1 MVAVM
6 VTVVLYQA
14 FWSTLVAQSSCG
26 HWSGTKRRALVV
38 VESAHRGQSALI
50 SNQQYTIQ
58 QQVRKKESTSSKQ
71 HHPRMVVNNVA
82 FRLVVDMVSY
92 DPDQHMS
99 VPPWTTVDQ
108 IKNVIKTVTGVPR
121 KSFCIVKKEGW
132 GGRWVYVA
140 RETTLG
146 EVWSPGEYPRVLM
159 AVPKNT
165 VYGHWYE
172 EVVE

>member
-1 MVAVM
+1 MSPRHCRKLGRNIEHPVAVAVDSPGCGVVAVM

-50 SNQQYTIQ
+50 SNQHHPITSE
-58 QQVRKKESTSSKQ
+58 KESTSSKQ

-92 DPDQHMS
+92 DPDQHMLS
-99 VPPWTTVDQ
+99 L
-108 IKNVIKTVTGVPR
+108 IHI
-121 KSFCIVKKEGW
+121 
-132 GGRWVYVA
+132 
-140 RETTLG
+140 
-146 EVWSPGEYPRVLM
+146 
-159 AVPKNT
+159 
-165 VYGHWYE
+165 
-172 EVVE
+172 